1 MAAGLL
7 HFNLREVH
15 FMLDRTGKRFLLTQ
29 ADVDRYCQFL
39 KDHAGVFIKVKKE
52 VKKQGANKKVKT
64 PNVIGREIESIVK
77 IHELLMKEV
86 HIEGSENYDLAM
98 AIWRAFIALYKE
110 LLARLPRGHSQLD
123 RVRKAAK
130 LKKLAGDY
138 MEAKLTLGSMD
149 GGRRDLSNKGEKAM
163 AQLMKTE
170 WSRAKIKKKVL
181 SRETSKNK
189 KRRADAAAASKQTE

>member
-1 MAAGLL
+1 MDPQVLEEDPKTISVSL
-7 HFNLREVH
+7 HKVILEH
-15 FMLDRTGKRFLLTQ
+15 LTTYPLAPDETELTIKVDGDGAPVMPRVNQ
-29 ADVDRYCQFL
+29 TCIAVKADVDRYCQFL

-77 IHELLMKEV
+77 IHELLMKE
-86 HIEGSENYDLAM
+86 
-98 AIWRAFIALYKE
+98 ALE
-110 LLARLPRGHSQLD
+110 HLHWL
-123 RVRKAAK
+123 RKK
-130 LKKLAGDY
+130 DY
-138 MEAKLTLGSMD
+138 
-149 GGRRDLSNKGEKAM
+149 RDLSNKGEKAM